1 MDKNQI
7 TALKKVL
14 LRVRKYW
21 PALICS
27 LVLATVHV
35 VMTLYVP
42 VLVGLAVAAA
52 ISIPG
57 TTLSQ
62 LGMNTSASKQCAF
75 TIHSMLSAISSREA
89 RL

>member
-1 MDKNQI
+1 MDQKQRI
-7 TALKKVL
+7 TLNKVL

-42 VLVGLAVAAA
+42 VLVGLAVDC
-52 ISIPG
+52 IIGPG
-57 TTLSQ
+57 NVDL
-62 LGMNTSASKQCAF
+62 
-75 TIHSMLSAISSREA
+75 
-89 RL
+89 